1 MIIDGHGKLTEK
13 RTVNRCVLIA
23 YDFIAFVLAVAYL
36 VEFIKGNRTGGY
48 TAIFL
53 LLLILPAV
61 IDMVIQKRNPESEVV
76 KYLLPISYFVVY
88 IFVLFTG
95 NTTMT
100 YVYMIPML
108 MIFPLF
114 HKWKYTTSYSVGV
127 VSCNIMYLGY
137 VKATGALEAVP
148 MIDIEIQLAAVFLVA
163 LYGSLISYIDAGMT
177 GRKMDEIEAAQ
188 EKRKA
193 VLEQIRKVAENTAD
207 SSENIL
213 QKTDHLRTASVSST
227 EAMEQVCAGT
237 NSTAEAIQEEIRY
250 IDSMSRDMDSIQETV
265 DGFHNSLGD
274 TLTAIESGTENV
286 KQLGYSAKLTADTS
300 ASTTAAMNELM
311 EKIQNVNQIVGL
323 IDNISRQTNLLSL
336 NASIEA
342 ARAGEAGRGFAVVAG
357 EIRELSEQTNDS
369 LEKIRKEIQGINDGS
384 RKVTGDMS
392 QLSEVFARQNG
403 LVEDTGKLFSR
414 ITEASEAMDSDYQ
427 KIVRSIEEMQKSKKA
442 LVDSVSSISA
452 STEEV
457 TANAQNTLELNQ
469 RNLDNL
475 KELNEDIRR
484 LSETVEELNQ
494 A

>member
-13 RTVNRCVLIA
+13 RTVNRCVLLA

-36 VEFIKGNRTGGY
+36 VDFIKKNRTGAY
-48 TAIFL
+48 TVVFL
-53 LLLILPAV
+53 LLLAIPAV
-61 IDMVIQKRNPESEVV
+61 IDAVIQKRDPESEVV

-114 HKWKYTTSYSVGV
+114 HKWKYTTCYSIGV
-127 VSCNIMYLGY
+127 MACNIVYLVY
-137 VKATGALEAVP
+137 AKTTGALESVP
-148 MIDIEIQLAAVFLVA
+148 MIDIEIQLAAVFLII

-177 GRKMDEIEAAQ
+177 KRKMDEIETAQ

-193 VLEQIRKVAENTAD
+193 VLEQIRQVAENTAE
-207 SSENIL
+207 SSEDIL
-213 QKTDHLRTASVSST
+213 QKTETLRTASVSST

-237 NSTAEAIQEEIRY
+237 NSTADAVQEEIRY
-250 IDSMSRDMDSIQETV
+250 IDAMSRDMDAIQETV
-265 DGFHNSLGD
+265 DGFHNSLGE
-274 TLTAIESGTENV
+274 TLSAIESGTENV
-286 KQLGYSAKLTADTS
+286 KQLGSSAQLTAETS
-300 ASTTAAMNELM
+300 ASTTTAMNDLM

-357 EIRELSEQTNDS
+357 EIRDLSEQTNES
-369 LEKIRKEIQGINDGS
+369 LEKIRTEIQRINEGS
-384 RKVTGDMS
+384 RKVTGDMN
-392 QLSEVFARQNG
+392 QLSEVFARQNS
-403 LVEDTGKLFSR
+403 LVEDTGKLFDR
-414 ITEASEAMDSDYQ
+414 ITETSEAMDSDYQ
-427 KIVRSIEEMQKSKKA
+427 KIVHSIEEMQTSKKA

>member
-250 IDSMSRDMDSIQETV
+250 IDAMSRDMDSIQETV

-342 ARAGEAGRGFAVVAG
+342 ARVGEAGRGFAVVAG

-384 RKVTGDMS
+384 RKVTKDMS